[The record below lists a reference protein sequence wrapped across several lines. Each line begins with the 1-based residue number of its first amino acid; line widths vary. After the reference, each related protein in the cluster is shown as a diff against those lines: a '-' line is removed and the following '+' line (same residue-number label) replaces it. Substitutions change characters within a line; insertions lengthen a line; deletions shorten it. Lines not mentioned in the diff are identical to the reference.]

1 MDAWLWW
8 IGGALVLAVVE
19 MLTLDLVFIMLAGGA
34 VAGGVTSAAGGPVW
48 LQIVV
53 ACVVAVLL
61 LVLLR
66 PWLLSNL
73 RRRTPLVETN
83 AAAQV
88 GRLAVV
94 LSEVTETGGRVKL
107 AGEVWSARLPDDGV
121 PNSTGRVPEG
131 TEVRV
136 VAIDGATAVVQPASA
151 PDATPTDDGGRV
163 L

>member
-1 MDAWLWW
+1 MDGWLWW
-8 IGGALVLAVVE
+8 IGGALVLAVIE

-34 VAGGVTSAAGGPVW
+34 VAGGVTAAAGGPVW

-61 LVLLR
+61 LAGLR
-66 PWLLSNL
+66 PWLLANL
-73 RRRTPLVETN
+73 RRREPLVETN

-94 LSEVTETGGRVKL
+94 LAEVTETGGRVKL

-121 PNSTGRVPEG
+121 VNSSGRVPVG
-131 TEVRV
+131 AEVRV
-136 VAIDGATAVVQPASA
+136 VAIDGATAVVQPAAA
-151 PDATPTDDGGRV
+151 PDTTTTDDGGRV
-163 L
+163 V